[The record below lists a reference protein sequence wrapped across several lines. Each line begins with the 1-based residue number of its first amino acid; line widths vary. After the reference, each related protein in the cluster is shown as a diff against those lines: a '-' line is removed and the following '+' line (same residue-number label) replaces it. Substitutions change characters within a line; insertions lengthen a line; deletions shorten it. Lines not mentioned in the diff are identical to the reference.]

1 MYQLL
6 FYEEHTNMLTMSES
20 QEEYVK
26 LKMKKYTLL
35 HCLRTMCKSSNN
47 TPSAS
52 AKNTWKL
59 YPVLRC
65 LQLYTITY

>member
-6 FYEEHTNMLTMSES
+6 LYEEHTNILTMSES

-52 AKNTWKL
+52 AKNT
-59 YPVLRC
+59 
-65 LQLYTITY
+65 